1 MSEREIDLDEFDDEG
16 SQCHFTLNSGLI
28 PDDNFSWP
36 FGDVEKAQLFRAI
49 FGEGPSDLE
58 SETMVQIRD
67 PLGAVFTG
75 HGKLSGSGKLN
86 TCPDEVLPH
95 DPEVCISARQAINVS
110 NGMAYAN
117 WRYGLVFNS
126 HLTINYRFGGIK
138 DEKQAVRTLSKFTNE
153 LSKWIGRQ
161 NLMDLGDPK
170 RGSWNTCVFIYS
182 HENSRN
188 NGFHTHLLTH
198 VPLEVKDAFNGWAQQ
213 RLSKLMPGPVQPEL
227 LHISHTYG
235 RGDWK
240 ALGGQKRLVT
250 YVLKGT
256 DPMPFDKDSGQKLV
270 DVLDIPKKWR
280 RPAGR
285 ITTDKRVGLSRNIS
299 ASARLKAGFESCF
312 DKGQDARIYS
322 GDELEEFEAR
332 LKELPDLLL

>member
-1 MSEREIDLDEFDDEG
+1 MTNPNPYLDG
-16 SQCHFTLNSGLI
+16 S
-28 PDDNFSWP
+28 
-36 FGDVEKAQLFRAI
+36 RAY
-49 FGEGPSDLE
+49 
-58 SETMVQIRD
+58 
-67 PLGAVFTG
+67 
-75 HGKLSGSGKLN
+75 
-86 TCPDEVLPH
+86 
-95 DPEVCISARQAINVS
+95 DPEKWITACQAINAI
-110 NGMAYAN
+110 NGMLFAN
-117 WRYGLVFNS
+117 WKYGLVFNT
-126 HLTINYRFGGIK
+126 HLTITYKYGGIEI
-138 DEKQAVRTLSKFTNE
+138 DRHAARVLPKFTNE
-153 LSKWIGRQ
+153 MAKWIKRQ
-161 NLMDLGDPK
+161 KLTCLWDSK
-170 RGSWNTCVFIYS
+170 RKSWNSCLFLYS
-182 HENSRN
+182 HEQSRDK
-188 NGFHTHLLTH
+188 GFHTHLVTH
-198 VPLEVKDAFNGWAQQ
+198 IPVEVKDAFNGWAQQ